1 MDMSDNFR
9 KAMHEIIENTPY
21 AIQMPGRGLNAC
33 LDDLVWFNENRGP
46 GEMQENI
53 KNKANRILRALGC
66 ADSGEGTANGSPIN
80 QNAINIL
87 RTLHPQSI
95 RSVANN
101 KLTIL
106 NYDVMSKPNDYI
118 NTMPDKAKYIWAVL
132 SYIEGFTYLIPA
144 AINGSYDDLNK
155 AKVFFNNALIYC
167 PEDKYIKE
175 VLTRITDIEN
185 ALTRHSNRRKGGCFI
200 ATAALGSPDSQEIL
214 TLYRWREDVLLKC
227 CFGRIFV
234 RMYYTVSPT
243 IAKSIQRRL
252 LARYILSKCIIRP
265 WCRMIDK
272 IWPETV
278 GEHAPPVSNPT
289 RHRDQE
295 KL

>member
-1 MDMSDNFR
+1 MNMSDNFR

-21 AIQMPGRGLNAC
+21 ALQMPGNGLNAC

-46 GEMQENI
+46 GERQENV
-53 KNKANRILRALGC
+53 KSKSNRILRTLGC
-66 ADSGEGTANGSPIN
+66 ADCGEGTANGSQIN

-87 RTLHPQSI
+87 RTLHPISI
-95 RSVANN
+95 CSIANN

-185 ALTRHSNRRKGGCFI
+185 ALTRHSNRSKGGCFI
-200 ATAALGSPDSQEIL
+200 ATAVYGDVMASEVAILRQYRDTVLNTTKTGRTFIKFYYFISPCIASVI
-214 TLYRWREDVLLKC
+214 TKSSLLKSGIRKS
-227 CFGRIFV
+227 FLDPL
-234 RMYYTVSPT
+234 VS
-243 IAKSIQRRL
+243 RL
-252 LARYILSKCIIRP
+252 K
-265 WCRMIDK
+265 
-272 IWPETV
+272 
-278 GEHAPPVSNPT
+278 
-289 RHRDQE
+289 RHYQN
-295 KL
+295 LQNN